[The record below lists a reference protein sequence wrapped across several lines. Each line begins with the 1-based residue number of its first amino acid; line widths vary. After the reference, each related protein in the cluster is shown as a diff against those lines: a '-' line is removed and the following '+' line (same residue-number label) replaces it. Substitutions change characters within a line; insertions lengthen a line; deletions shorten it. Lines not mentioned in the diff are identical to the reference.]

1 VQYVWPAGAWWGWW
15 PAGLAGVGH
24 WAAVGRVFTVYPV
37 DAGDNSVVIRL
48 RTGDRAIIVGAVAI
62 AVYER
67 VIADDADLIS
77 SRVAAYKQHHPV
89 LTLAIVW
96 ITAAHL
102 TELLHPSVD
111 PYHQA
116 VKYFR
121 RHVGAQE

>member
-1 VQYVWPAGAWWGWW
+1 MK
-15 PAGLAGVGH
+15 
-24 WAAVGRVFTVYPV
+24 
-37 DAGDNSVVIRL
+37 L

-67 VIADDADLIS
+67 VVRDDADLIS
-77 SRVAAYKQHHPV
+77 NRVAAYKRHHPV
-89 LTLAIVW
+89 LTVAVVW

-102 TELLHPSVD
+102 LEVLNPAVD

-121 RHVGAQE
+121 RNVTPNA

>member
-1 VQYVWPAGAWWGWW
+1 M
-15 PAGLAGVGH
+15 
-24 WAAVGRVFTVYPV
+24 
-37 DAGDNSVVIRL
+37 IRL

-77 SRVAAYKQHHPV
+77 SRVAAYKQHHPWV
-89 LTLAIVW
+89 T
-96 ITAAHL
+96 TAVVMVTALHL
-102 TELLHPSVD
+102 IEALDERID

>member
-1 VQYVWPAGAWWGWW
+1 
-15 PAGLAGVGH
+15 
-24 WAAVGRVFTVYPV
+24 
-37 DAGDNSVVIRL
+37 VIRL

-77 SRVAAYKQHHPV
+77 SRVAAYKRNHPV
-89 LTLAIVW
+89 LTMAIVW

-121 RHVGAQE
+121 RHVGGGALDLGGSAGCGNTQADPNPN